1 MLTAAIVLIAGG
13 LVVSWLG
20 QKAAVG
26 NLDRNW
32 VVGIRIPSTLASDE
46 AWDAGHRAA
55 GRILILA
62 GSAPIIGGALMLVV
76 GWGRDTL
83 AATIAL
89 VACGVLVGLV
99 LISGRVAD
107 RAAKAVTVS

>member
-1 MLTAAIVLIAGG
+1 
-13 LVVSWLG
+13 
-20 QKAAVG
+20 
-26 NLDRNW
+26 
-32 VVGIRIPSTLASDE
+32 
-46 AWDAGHRAA
+46 
-55 GRILILA
+55 A